1 VATFNINEV
10 ARRAQYTS
18 TGQDG
23 PYAFNFQVN
32 AASELQVYRNDD
44 LQTDSTHYNATV
56 GADGTGSI
64 TFIDNSGSGGTDHTP
79 VNGDLITII
88 GDQPLSRT
96 TVFQVGQTNNPTTL
110 ETEFDNV
117 VIRQQQLKEMMD
129 RSIQLKPSTPRTVTG
144 SGTSGPLLFPYDATV
159 ANNKNKLI
167 SYDNNG
173 TSLVTTSEIGSFKGD
188 WSASTSYFQRDIVKD
203 TSTNNIFIANT
214 DHTSSGSEPLTTN
227 TDSAKWDL
235 LVDAASATSS
245 ATAAANSATAAAASA
260 VDATN
265 NGAAQ
270 VTLATAQVALATT
283 QANNAATSAT
293 ASEASRQASETAQTA
308 AEAAQAAAEL
318 AQNSFDGTYLGA
330 KSSDPTTDN
339 DGGSLAVG
347 MLYFNTGSNNLR
359 VYNGTIW
366 EDAAVSTNGF
376 AQNGF
381 AIAMAVA
388 L

>member
-1 VATFNINEV
+1 MATFNINEV

-56 GADGTGSI
+56 GGDGTGSI

-144 SGTSGPLLFPYDATV
+144 SGTSGPLFFPYDATV
-159 ANNKNKLI
+159 ANNKNKLLAF
-167 SYDNNG
+167 DNNG
-173 TSLVTTSEIGSFKGD
+173 TALVATSEIGSFKGD
-188 WSASTSYFQRDIVKD
+188 WSASTSYQQRDIVKD

-214 DHTSSGSEPLTTN
+214 DHTSSGSQPLTTN

-245 ATAAANSATAAAASA
+245 ASAAATSETNAANSKADAQKLAINPEDSQFTLSDGVTTGYSALHHKEKALDAQTAA
-260 VDATN
+260 
-265 NGAAQ
+265 
-270 VTLATAQVALATT
+270 
-283 QANNAATSAT
+283 
-293 ASEASRQASETAQTA
+293 ETAKNA

-318 AQNSFDGTYLGA
+318 AADNFDDTYLGA
-330 KSSDPTTDN
+330 KASDPTTDN
-339 DGGSLAVG
+339 DGASLQVG